1 MKKITK
7 ILATIL
13 TAALLCGGAAT
24 MASCA
29 EKNENPSSGSEQQT
43 DYSQIQAYKVKVVYP
58 DGKPVAGVK
67 VQICQAE
74 DCKMPVATGEDGV
87 AVLTYNGVAYPEAE
101 YEIHLQGTLPAGY
114 KFDNTKYKTPATYGD
129 IIEVSL
135 EAE

>member
-7 ILATIL
+7 IFASVL

-24 MASCA
+24 MASCD
-29 EKNENPSSGSEQQT
+29 KNDNKEPSGNEQT

-58 DGKPVAGVK
+58 DGKPVAGVS

-74 DCKMPVATGEDGV
+74 DCKMPVKTGSDGV

-129 IIEVSL
+129 IIVVTL